1 LDRKKGE
8 IMKVNKKLMIIAVF
22 LLVLNM
28 VIATQY
34 AVTKVAYEYY
44 IRHPSD
50 ADIRFIG
57 SDNST
62 DGKRMLRIA
71 GDNITNFAIK
81 IYLGNFSSNQTSY
94 FSAAFGIVNEESHE
108 LNITHINVS
117 SINYSY
123 MKIWLHGDRDANAN
137 NTTNDPSTVLM
148 WDNNTMVNTSNT
160 TAWTLAAGNSNT
172 SDMCAN
178 VSNRPATTI
187 LTPWDNISHVRYS
200 LNNTDAVSGISDFV
214 WIQVGLDIPNN
225 VDLLGLHG
233 GTIWIH
239 LETDTQN

>member
-1 LDRKKGE
+1 
-8 IMKVNKKLMIIAVF
+8 MKVNSKLMIIGVL

-71 GDNITNFAIK
+71 GDNVTNFAIK
-81 IYLGNFSSNQTSY
+81 IYLGNISNNQTNY
-94 FSAAFGIVNEESHE
+94 FSAAFGIINEEQLE
-108 LNITHINVS
+108 LNITHINIS

-137 NTTNDPSTVLM
+137 NISSDPSTVLM

-187 LTPWDNISHVRYS
+187 NTPWDENAHVRYS
-200 LNNTDAVSGISDFV
+200 LNNTNAESGISDFV
-214 WIQVGLDIPNN
+214 WVQIGLEIPGNI
-225 VDLLGLHG
+225 DTSGLHSG
-233 GTIWIH
+233 SIWIH
-239 LETDTQN
+239 LEANTES

>member
-1 LDRKKGE
+1 
-8 IMKVNKKLMIIAVF
+8 MKVNSKLMIIGVI

-81 IYLGNFSSNQTSY
+81 IYLGNMSCNQTNY
-94 FSAAFGIVNEESHE
+94 FSAAFGIVNEEKYT

-137 NTTNDPSTVLM
+137 NTINDPSSVLM

-160 TAWTLAAGNSNT
+160 TAWTLAPGNSNT

-187 LTPWDNISHVRYS
+187 NTPWDETAHVRYS
-200 LNNTDAVSGISDFV
+200 LNNTNATSGISDFV
-214 WIQVGLDIPNN
+214 WVQIGIEIPGTVDI
-225 VDLLGLHG
+225 LGLHS

-239 LETDTQN
+239 LESKDD